1 MPMKAQKVI
10 LPVIYATLGG
20 LLAIFLSH
28 KITNTNEYESVTPY
42 NVPGQVTRVFV
53 PDSSSTDFTWA
64 SEHAV
69 DAVVHVTTEFTQSI
83 DYSFGNPL
91 FDFFFGPHEY
101 MPPQKVQSSGSGVI
115 LTHDGFIVTNNHVI
129 EKADEITVVLNDKRK
144 FTAKLVGTDPSTDI
158 ALLKIDATDLPFLSF
173 GNSDD
178 IKIGEWVLAIGN
190 PFNLTSTVTAGIV
203 SAKARNI
210 NILSGREFAIESFI
224 QTDAAVNP
232 GNSGGA
238 LINLKGELI
247 GINTAIASRTGS
259 FTGYAFAIPSTI
271 VKKVVTDIIE
281 FGEVQRAILGVR
293 IQELTAE
300 LAKEKGIKEIKG
312 VYVFDVEK
320 GGAADAA
327 SIKPGD
333 VILSVNGVD
342 VNSTSQ
348 LQEQI
353 SRYRPNQ
360 QVDLV
365 VNRDNSKKRF
375 NVTLRNLKGGLDIVK
390 TDNTLSSLGAE
401 FKEITDKQK
410 SELGINYGIQVV
422 ELYDGKLKDGGIKK
436 GYIITRMNRTPI
448 HSIDDLKRV
457 LSISSGGILI
467 EGVYPKWGSCLL
479 CNRCKLT

>member
-1 MPMKAQKVI
+1 MKAQKII
-10 LPVIYATLGG
+10 LPIIYATLGG
-20 LLAIFLSH
+20 LIALTISNKLLFKTDYAVQKQQS
-28 KITNTNEYESVTPY
+28 TP
-42 NVPGQVTRVFV
+42 VQVTRAFV

-64 SEHAV
+64 AERTV
-69 DAVVHVTTEFTQSI
+69 DAVVHVTTQFTQMN

-91 FDFFFGPHEY
+91 FDFFFGPRDF
-101 MPPQKVQSSGSGVI
+101 MPQQRVQSSGSGVI
-115 LTHDGFIVTNNHVI
+115 LTHDGFIVTNYHVI

-144 FTAKLVGTDPSTDI
+144 FTAKLVGSDPSTDI
-158 ALLKIDATDLPFLSF
+158 ALLKIDATELPYISF
-173 GNSDD
+173 GNSDN
-178 IKIGEWVLAIGN
+178 IKVGEWVLAIGN

-210 NILSGREFAIESFI
+210 NILGDREFAIESFI

-238 LINLKGELI
+238 LVNLKGELI

-259 FTGYAFAIPSTI
+259 FAGYAFAVPSNI

-281 FGEVQRAILGVR
+281 YGEVQRAILGVR

-300 LAKEKGIKEIKG
+300 LAQKEGIKEMKG

-327 SIKPGD
+327 GIKPGD
-333 VILSVNGVD
+333 VILSVNGNE
-342 VNSTSQ
+342 VNSTAQ

-360 QVDLV
+360 QVDVV
-365 VNRDNSKKRF
+365 VNRSNSRKHF
-375 NVTLRNLKGGLDIVK
+375 TVTLRNLKGGLGVVK
-390 TDNTLSSLGAE
+390 TDDTLGSLGAE

-410 SELGINYGIQVV
+410 SELGISYGLQIV
-422 ELYDGKLKDGGIKK
+422 ELRDGKLKEGGIKK

-448 HSIDDLKRV
+448 RTVDDLKRV
-457 LSISSGGILI
+457 LSISSGGVLI
-467 EGVYPKWGSCLL
+467 EGIYPNGVVAYYAIGV
-479 CNRCKLT
+479 N

>member
-1 MPMKAQKVI
+1 MKTQKII

-20 LLAIFLSH
+20 LVAIFLSNH
-28 KITNTNEYESVTPY
+28 LLKTNTATGYAPQNTPI
-42 NVPGQVTRVFV
+42 QVTRAFA

-64 SEHAV
+64 AEHSV
-69 DAVVHVTTEFTQSI
+69 DAVVHVTTEFTQSV

-91 FDFFFGPHEY
+91 FDFFFGPRDI
-101 MPPQKVQSSGSGVI
+101 MPRQKVQSSGSGVI

-129 EKADEITVVLNDKRK
+129 ENADEITVVLNDKRK

-173 GNSDD
+173 GNSDN
-178 IKIGEWVLAIGN
+178 IKVGEWVLAIGN

-210 NILSGREFAIESFI
+210 NILSGRDFAIESFI

-259 FTGYAFAIPSTI
+259 FTGYAFAIPSNI

-300 LAKEKGIKEIKG
+300 LAKEKGIKDIKG
-312 VYVFDVEK
+312 VYVFDVEN

-327 SIKPGD
+327 GIKPGD

-342 VNSTSQ
+342 VNSTAQ

-360 QVDLV
+360 QVDIV
-365 VNRDNSKKRF
+365 VNRDNSRKRF
-375 NVTLRNLKGGLDIVK
+375 SVTLRNLKGGTGVVK
-390 TDNTLSSLGAE
+390 TDDTLSSLGAE
-401 FKEITDKQK
+401 FKEVTEKQK
-410 SELGINYGIQVV
+410 EELGINYGLQIV
-422 ELYDGKLKDGGIKK
+422 ELRDGKLKEGGIKK

-448 HSIDDLKRV
+448 RNIEDLKRV
-457 LSISSGGILI
+457 LSISSGGVLI
-467 EGVYPKWGSCLL
+467 EGVYPNGVVAYYAIGV
-479 CNRCKLT
+479 N

>member
-1 MPMKAQKVI
+1 M
-10 LPVIYATLGG
+10 
-20 LLAIFLSH
+20 
-28 KITNTNEYESVTPY
+28 
-42 NVPGQVTRVFV
+42 
-53 PDSSSTDFTWA
+53 
-64 SEHAV
+64 
-69 DAVVHVTTEFTQSI
+69 
-83 DYSFGNPL
+83 
-91 FDFFFGPHEY
+91 
-101 MPPQKVQSSGSGVI
+101 
-115 LTHDGFIVTNNHVI
+115 I
-129 EKADEITVVLNDKRK
+129 ENADEITVVLNDKRK

-173 GNSDD
+173 GNSDN

-238 LINLKGELI
+238 LINLRGELI

-259 FTGYAFAIPSTI
+259 FTGYAFAIPSNI

-312 VYVFDVEK
+312 VYIFDVEK

-327 SIKPGD
+327 GIKPGD

-342 VNSTSQ
+342 VNSTAQ

-360 QVDLV
+360 QVDIV

-375 NVTLRNLKGGLDIVK
+375 NVTLRNLKGGLGVVK
-390 TDNTLSSLGAE
+390 TDDTLSSLGAE

-410 SELGINYGIQVV
+410 QELGINYGLQIV
-422 ELYDGKLKDGGIKK
+422 ELQDGKLKEGGIKK

-448 HSIDDLKRV
+448 RNIDDLKRV
-457 LSISSGGILI
+457 LSISSGGVLI
-467 EGVYPKWGSCLL
+467 EGVYPNGVVAYYAIGV
-479 CNRCKLT
+479 N

>member
-1 MPMKAQKVI
+1 MKAQKFL
-10 LPVIYATLGG
+10 LPIAYAALGG
-20 LLAIFLSH
+20 MIAVFSSNYIF
-28 KITNTNEYESVTPY
+28 TNPSVNNNVTSNTP
-42 NVPGQVTRVFV
+42 VKVTRVFAS
-53 PDSSSTDFTWA
+53 DSTASDFTWA
-64 SEHAV
+64 AEKSV
-69 DAVVHVTTEFTQSI
+69 DAVVHVTTEYTQTL

-91 FDFFFGPHEY
+91 FDFFFGPY
-101 MPPQKVQSSGSGVI
+101 DRMPRQKVQSSGSGVI

-129 EKADEITVVLNDKRK
+129 ENADEITVILNDKRK
-144 FTAKLVGTDPSTDI
+144 FAAKVVGTDPSTDI
-158 ALLKIDATDLPFLSF
+158 ALLKIEADDLPFIPF
-173 GNSDD
+173 GNSDN
-178 IKIGEWVLAIGN
+178 IHIGEWVLAIGN

-210 NILSGREFAIESFI
+210 NLLRKDFAIESFI

-247 GINTAIASRTGS
+247 GINTAIASKTGS
-259 FTGYAFAIPSTI
+259 FTGYAFAVPSNI

-300 LAKEKGIKEIKG
+300 VAQENGIKEIKG

-327 SIKPGD
+327 GIKPGD

-342 VNSTSQ
+342 VNSTAQ

-360 QVDLV
+360 KVDII
-365 VNRDNSKKRF
+365 VNRNNSKKHF
-375 NVTLRNLKGGLDIVK
+375 EVTLRNLKGGTGIVK
-390 TDNTLSSLGAE
+390 TDATIASLGAE

-410 SELGINYGIQVV
+410 KQLGINYGIQVV
-422 ELYDGKLKDGGIKK
+422 ELKDGKLKDGGIKK

-448 HSIDDLKRV
+448 RSVDDLKRV
-457 LSISSGGILI
+457 LSISSGGVLI
-467 EGVYPKWGSCLL
+467 EGIYPNGVVAYYAIGVD
-479 CNRCKLT
+479 

>member
-1 MPMKAQKVI
+1 MKSQKFI

-20 LLAIFLSH
+20 ILAIFLSNH
-28 KITNTNEYESVTPY
+28 VLKSNINESDAAHNTPV
-42 NVPGQVTRVFV
+42 QVTRTFV
-53 PDSSSTDFTWA
+53 SDSSSTDFTWA
-64 SEHAV
+64 AEHSV
-69 DAVVHVTTEFTQSI
+69 DAVVHVTTEFTQSVN
-83 DYSFGNPL
+83 YSFGNPL
-91 FDFFFGPHEY
+91 FDFFFSPREY
-101 MPPQKVQSSGSGVI
+101 MPRQKVQSSGSGVI

-129 EKADEITVVLNDKRK
+129 ENADEITVVLNDKRK

-158 ALLKIDATDLPFLSF
+158 ALLKIDATDLPFLAF
-173 GNSDD
+173 GNSDN

-210 NILSGREFAIESFI
+210 NILSGHEFAIESFI

-247 GINTAIASRTGS
+247 GINTAIASKTGS
-259 FTGYAFAIPSTI
+259 FAGYAFAVPSNI

-312 VYVFDVEK
+312 VYIFDVEK

-327 SIKPGD
+327 GIKPGD
-333 VILSVNGVD
+333 VILSVNGTD
-342 VNSTSQ
+342 VNSTAQ

-360 QVDLV
+360 QVDIV
-365 VNRDNSKKRF
+365 INRDNSKKRF
-375 NVTLRNLKGGLDIVK
+375 NVTLRNLKGGLGVVK
-390 TDNTLSSLGAE
+390 TDDALSSLGAE

-410 SELGINYGIQVV
+410 QELGINYGLQIVDLQ
-422 ELYDGKLKDGGIKK
+422 DGKLKEGGIKK

-448 HSIDDLKRV
+448 RNIDDLKRV
-457 LSISSGGILI
+457 LSISSGGVLI
-467 EGVYPKWGSCLL
+467 EGVYPNGVVAYYAIGV
-479 CNRCKLT
+479 N

>member
-1 MPMKAQKVI
+1 MKAQRII
-10 LPVIYATLGG
+10 LPIIYATLGG
-20 LLAIFLSH
+20 LIALTVSNKLLFKTDYAVLKQQS
-28 KITNTNEYESVTPY
+28 TP
-42 NVPGQVTRVFV
+42 VQVTRTFV

-64 SEHAV
+64 AEHTV
-69 DAVVHVTTEFTQSI
+69 DAVVHVTTQYTQMN

-91 FDFFFGPHEY
+91 FDFFFGPREY
-101 MPPQKVQSSGSGVI
+101 VPRQKVQSSGSGVI

-129 EKADEITVVLNDKRK
+129 ENADEITVVLNDKRK
-144 FTAKLVGTDPSTDI
+144 FTAKLVGSDPSTDI
-158 ALLKIDATDLPFLSF
+158 ALLKIDATDLPFLTF
-173 GNSDD
+173 GNSDN
-178 IKIGEWVLAIGN
+178 IKVGEWVLAIGN

-210 NILSGREFAIESFI
+210 NILSGSEFAIESFI

-247 GINTAIASRTGS
+247 GINTAIASKTGS
-259 FTGYAFAIPSTI
+259 FTGYAFAVPSNI

-300 LAKEKGIKEIKG
+300 LAKEKGVKEIKG

-327 SIKPGD
+327 GIKPGD
-333 VILSVNGVD
+333 VILSVNGVE
-342 VNSTSQ
+342 VNSTAQ

-360 QVDLV
+360 QVDVV

-375 NVTLRNLKGGLDIVK
+375 NVILRNLKGGLDVVK
-390 TDNTLSSLGAE
+390 TNDTLSSLGAD
-401 FKEITDKQK
+401 FKEISDKQK
-410 SELGINYGIQVV
+410 QELGINYGLQIVDLR
-422 ELYDGKLKDGGIKK
+422 EGKLKEGGIKK

-448 HSIDDLKRV
+448 RTVDDLKRV

-467 EGVYPKWGSCLL
+467 EGIYPNGVVAYYAIGV
-479 CNRCKLT
+479 N